1 MSGISKGDIART
13 LLAGI
18 LGLDGAKEAT
28 LCPALYTPDGRV
40 GDYLAKMDPLVQLKR
55 AGKLDSAQTQ
65 QLGYMLEELALLL
78 FQGLEDVDVVKS
90 YQSAGP
96 QHDLLVSGSD
106 SLWLCVCKLLR
117 IEHFSGILIEAK
129 AWSEKIGDNE
139 LQRLGSIL
147 AHHLGQ
153 TVGLGV
159 FLTLEGAS
167 GFPAQGE
174 QSLGLRHSRVTQLVI
189 YHALKKPIV
198 VLDWEDIMGLNEA
211 GALITVLRRKID
223 EIEHMTGLPPALA
236 GEPVEILL
244 PERMRPLCSIKPPQ
258 PAP

>member
-1 MSGISKGDIART
+1 MPGSSKGDTART
-13 LLAGI
+13 LLAAIG
-18 LGLDGAKEAT
+18 GLNNAQEAL
-28 LCPALYTPDGRV
+28 LCPTLYTPDGRL
-40 GDYLAKMDPLVQLKR
+40 GEYLAKMDPLVQLKR
-55 AGKLDSAQTQ
+55 AGELDAAQTQ
-65 QLGYMLEELALLL
+65 QLGYMLEELALLV
-78 FQGLEDVDVVKS
+78 FQGLEDIDLVKS

-96 QHDLLVSGSD
+96 QHDLLVSGID
-106 SLWLCVCKLLR
+106 SLWLCICQLLR
-117 IEHFSGILIEAK
+117 IKHFSGILIEAK
-129 AWSEKIGDNE
+129 AWSEKVGDNE

-189 YHALKKPIV
+189 YHALHKPIV
-198 VLDWEDIMGLNEA
+198 VLDWEDIMCLNEA
-211 GALITVLRRKID
+211 GALIKVLRRKID

-236 GEPVEILL
+236 SEPVEILL
-244 PERMRPLCSIKPPQ
+244 PERMRPLCSIKPP
-258 PAP
+258 PPGP